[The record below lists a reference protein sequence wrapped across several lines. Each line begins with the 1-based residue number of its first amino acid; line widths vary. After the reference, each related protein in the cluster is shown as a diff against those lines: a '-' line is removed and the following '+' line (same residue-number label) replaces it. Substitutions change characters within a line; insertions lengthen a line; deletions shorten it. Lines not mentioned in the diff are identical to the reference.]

1 LIEIH
6 GAILIT
12 RINYQMPEWLEFETD
27 TIEKMNTFDFDD
39 PWDDRRFFS
48 GGDHQIVGIE
58 EEFTNDIPSWI
69 ETFT

>member
-1 LIEIH
+1 
-6 GAILIT
+6 
-12 RINYQMPEWLEFETD
+12 MPEWLEFETD